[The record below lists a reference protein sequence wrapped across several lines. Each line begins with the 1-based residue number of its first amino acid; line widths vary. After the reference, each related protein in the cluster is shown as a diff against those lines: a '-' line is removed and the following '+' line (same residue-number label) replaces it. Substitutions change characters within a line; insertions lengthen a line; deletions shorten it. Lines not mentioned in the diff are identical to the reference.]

1 MEKNKTSFSKK
12 IKLFTKR
19 QFENSVRIDGPT
31 KRQRIFRYL
40 KFFLLPFYRAREIN
54 QIEYELGKTKSKRTF
69 FRRLLSPLTILG
81 IICVIFIVW
90 CAIFPEWATKYT
102 FEEIAVFSNLD
113 VHPYSPASPD
123 HILGVGEN
131 GWDILARNI
140 WGTRFSLQVAF
151 LSVLIAFVLGV
162 IIGIISAFSGG
173 WIDNIL
179 MRIVD
184 GFVIFPGLILA
195 FLFVAIWGN
204 ELENIMIALGLAG
217 IPAYARIA
225 RASALQEKMKL
236 YVDAG
241 KTSGASRFKLMFKHI
256 LPNAMS
262 PLIVRI
268 SFHLA
273 VATLSVAGLAF
284 LGFAVSDVPTWGWD
298 ISKAQSHMYRA
309 PFAMIWPGVWTFIA
323 ALGFQLIGDGLRDA
337 LDPKLKVI

>member
-1 MEKNKTSFSKK
+1 MKKKKNSVFRKV
-12 IKLFTKR
+12 KLFTKR
-19 QFENSVRIDGPT
+19 QFENSVRLDGTT
-31 KRQRIFRYL
+31 KRQRILRYL
-40 KFFLLPFYRAREIN
+40 KFILLPFYRAREIN
-54 QIEYELGKTKSKRTF
+54 QIEYEIGKIKSKRTF
-69 FRRLLSPLTILG
+69 FRRFLSPLTILG
-81 IICVIFIVW
+81 MICVIFIIW

-113 VHPYSPASPD
+113 EIPYSPASPD

-140 WGTRFSLQVAF
+140 WGSRFTLQVAF
-151 LSVLIAFVLGV
+151 LSVVIAFVLGV
-162 IIGIISAFSGG
+162 IIGIVSAFAGG
-173 WIDNIL
+173 LIDNIL

-184 GFVIFPGLILA
+184 AFAVFPGLILA

-204 ELENIMIALGLAG
+204 ELENIMIALGFAG

-225 RASALQEKMKL
+225 RASALQEKAKL

-262 PLIVRI
+262 PLIIRI

-273 VATLSVAGLAF
+273 IATLSVAGLAF

-298 ISKAQSHMYRA
+298 INKAQSHMYRA
-309 PFAMIWPGVWTFIA
+309 SFSMFWPGVWIFIA

-337 LDPKLKVI
+337 LDPKLKLI